1 MIDSIDS
8 IDSNCNEKLTNL
20 KDKDKDKDKDS
31 KNTQENNFLDSLSDV
46 AEGICEILGNVLK
59 D

>member
-1 MIDSIDS
+1 MIDSIDT
-8 IDSNCNEKLTNL
+8 NCNEKLTGL
-20 KDKDKDKDKDS
+20 KDKDKDS

-46 AEGICEILGNVLK
+46 AEGICEILENVLK

>member
-8 IDSNCNEKLTNL
+8 NSNEKLTGL
-20 KDKDKDKDKDS
+20 KDKENS
-31 KNTQENNFLDSLSDV
+31 KKTQENNFLDSLSDV

>member
-1 MIDSIDS
+1 MIDS
-8 IDSNCNEKLTNL
+8 IDSNCNEKLTSL
-20 KDKDKDKDKDS
+20 KDKDKDS

-46 AEGICEILGNVLK
+46 AEGICEILGNALK

>member
-8 IDSNCNEKLTNL
+8 NRNEKLTSL
-20 KDKDKDKDKDS
+20 KDKDKDS

>member
-1 MIDSIDS
+1 MIDS
-8 IDSNCNEKLTNL
+8 IDSNCDEKLTNL
-20 KDKDKDKDKDS
+20 KDKDKDKDS

>member
-8 IDSNCNEKLTNL
+8 SCNEKLTSL
-20 KDKDKDKDKDS
+20 KDKDS

>member
-8 IDSNCNEKLTNL
+8 NGNEKLTSL
-20 KDKDKDKDKDS
+20 KDKDKDS

>member
-1 MIDSIDS
+1 MIDSIDT
-8 IDSNCNEKLTNL
+8 NFNEKLTGL
-20 KDKDKDKDKDS
+20 KDKDKDDS
-31 KNTQENNFLDSLSDV
+31 KKTQENNFLDSLSDV